1 MEHARIS
8 TAQRQ
13 RTAVVYVRQSSP
25 TQLERNPESTTRQ
38 YQLVAR
44 AHALGWPP
52 PQVQVIDEDLGRSAS
67 GVAERVGFAHLTAE
81 VALGH
86 VGIVLGLEVSRLARN
101 NADWYRLLDLCGLTG
116 TLLADEDGV
125 YDPSVFNDRLVLGLK
140 GTMSEAELHAL
151 RARLDGGIRHKAAR
165 GELRRGLPVGLI
177 WGDEDGEIRFH
188 PDEAITHAIRTVF
201 ERFAELGSVRR
212 VWLWLRSEG
221 MRFPFQRLATE
232 PIQWLPPSYLAIH
245 HVLTNASYAGAYTYG
260 KTRQERYVDE
270 TGRVRQ
276 RTRQLPRDEWAVL
289 IPHHHPGFITWETYL
304 ANQERI
310 GANTRPRPH
319 QAGGAVREGAAL
331 LQGLAVCGRC
341 GRRLRVSYHGRN
353 ATPAYYCS
361 AGALVN
367 GRGTACLRVGG
378 QQLDAAVATTFLAAC
393 TPAGLR
399 AALAAAERL
408 EADHDA
414 ALTQRRQAVERA
426 RYEALRAERRYRA
439 VDPEHRLVARGL
451 EREWEQRLQE
461 LATADAALAADEQR
475 RPRGVSPE
483 ERLLIER
490 LGNDLER
497 VWTAPSTSDRDRKEL
512 LRTLLEEVIVQVDR
526 PAEQARLTLRWR
538 GGALTELVVPLP
550 RSAYQPLRTDEE
562 TLTLLRRLAV
572 HYPDAVIAGILN
584 RQGRRSARGERF
596 SASIVSSLRT
606 HWGIPCHQPST
617 TPPEGELVTVTEA
630 ARQLGVAPS
639 TFHRWLQDGFL
650 AGEQLTPGAPWQIRL
665 TDELR
670 ARFTEDAPPG
680 WLPMR
685 GAMKALGVS
694 RQTVLQRVKRGQLR
708 AVHVHRGRQPG
719 LRIEIPQEMHGMDD
733 LFAPLAGSMG
743 AV

>member
-13 RTAVVYVRQSSP
+13 RMAVVYVRQSSP

-44 AHALGWPP
+44 AQALGWTPA
-52 PQVQVIDEDLGRSAS
+52 QVQVIDEDLGRSAS
-67 GVAERVGFAHLTAE
+67 GTTERLGFAHLTAE

-101 NADWYRLLDLCGLTG
+101 NADWYRLLDLCGLTD
-116 TLLADEDGV
+116 TLLADEDGI

-140 GTMSEAELHAL
+140 GTMSEAELHVL

-165 GELRRGLPVGLI
+165 GELRRGLPVGLV

-221 MRFPFQRLATE
+221 LLFPFQRLATE
-232 PIQWLPPSYLAIH
+232 PIQWLLPSYLAIH
-245 HVLTNASYAGAYTYG
+245 HVLTNPSYAGAYTYG
-260 KTRQERYVDE
+260 KTRQERYVDQD
-270 TGRVRQ
+270 GRVRQ
-276 RTRQLPRDEWAVL
+276 RTRQLPRAEWAVL

-378 QQLDAAVATTFLAAC
+378 QQVDATVAATFLATC
-393 TPAGLR
+393 TPAGLQ
-399 AALAAAERL
+399 AALVAAERL

-426 RYEALRAERRYRA
+426 RYEATRAERRYRA

-461 LATADAALAADEQR
+461 LATAESDFAADEQR
-475 RPRGVSPE
+475 RPRGVNPE
-483 ERLLIER
+483 ERALIER
-490 LGNDLER
+490 LEHDLER

-526 PAEQARLTLRWR
+526 PAAQAQLTMRWR
-538 GGALTELVVPLP
+538 GGALTELAVPLP
-550 RSAYQPLRTDEE
+550 RSTYQPLRTDEE
-562 TLTLLRRLAV
+562 TLALLRRLAV
-572 HYPDAVIAGILN
+572 HYPDALIAGILN

-596 SASIVSSLRT
+596 TASIVSSLRT
-606 HWGIPCHQPST
+606 HWGIPRHQPT
-617 TPPEGELVTVTEA
+617 ATPLEGELVTVTEA

-639 TFHRWLQDGFL
+639 TLHRWLQDGFL
-650 AGEQLTPGAPWQIRL
+650 GGEQLTPGAPWQIRL

-685 GAMKALGVS
+685 AAMKALGVS

-719 LRIEIPQEMHGMDD
+719 LRIEVAQEVHAMDH
-733 LFAPLAGSMG
+733 LFAPLAGTMG